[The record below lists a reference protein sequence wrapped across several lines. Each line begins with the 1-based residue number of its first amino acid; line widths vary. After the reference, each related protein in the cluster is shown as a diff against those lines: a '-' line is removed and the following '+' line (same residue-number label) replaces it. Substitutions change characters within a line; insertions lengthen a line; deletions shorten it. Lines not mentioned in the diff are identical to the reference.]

1 MVPHALS
8 QFPALAARAAAAERR
23 TKERSDAKAAKQ
35 LFLPGLEDW
44 MRAMPN
50 PLARSSLFAPIARGR
65 KKFHHQTVLVSR
77 IDATITFTGYQLDEP
92 QADAWLQLMHVAK
105 DAPLGQAVTINRAGF
120 LRAIGHGTSG
130 KDYAWLRCT
139 MFAFTAATI
148 TIEARKPDGSRKY
161 LIGNNAAFH
170 MLIDF
175 VYDADSETYTF
186 TVDPRWAKLYDGREY
201 ALINW
206 VKRMEIARGQDM
218 AKALQRLVSTSSDE
232 VQRYSLEWLK
242 EKLQYGSPMR
252 KFRTSLESAMREL
265 ERVKV
270 ISSSKIELST
280 KGKEQAVW
288 TKVDDR
294 KRRPAAPS
302 SPPLAKLPS
311 SRRHRVSVPRPSC

>member
-23 TKERSDAKAAKQ
+23 VIERFDTQAPEQ

-50 PLARSSLFAPIARGR
+50 PVARSSLFAPIARGP

-77 IDATITFTGYQLDEP
+77 SDATITFTGFQLDES

-105 DAPLGQAVTINRAGF
+105 DAPLGRAVRIDRAAF

-130 KDYAWLRCT
+130 NDYAWLHRT
-139 MFAFTAATI
+139 IFAFTAATI

-161 LIGNNAAFH
+161 LIGSTAAFH
-170 MLIDF
+170 MLTDF

-186 TVDPRWAKLYDGREY
+186 TVDPRWKILYGGREY

-218 AKALQRLVSTSSDE
+218 AKALQRLVATSSDSL
-232 VQRYSLEWLK
+232 QRYGLVWLK

-270 ISSSKIELST
+270 ISNSKIELST
-280 KGKEQAVW
+280 KGREQAVW
-288 TKVDDR
+288 TKIDDR
-294 KRRPAAPS
+294 KRRPAGPS
-302 SPPLAKLPS
+302 SPPLPASPS
-311 SRRHRVSVPRPSC
+311 SSRHRVCVPQPSC